1 MPLDSPTPSLSH
13 VRTMLSFSLEEARK
27 NDPANEIACLQR
39 LTELHTEAVSIY
51 EEMGCSY
58 RPTLYTPFKAE
69 IKQNSAD
76 FWTDK
81 ADDYWNELRK
91 HQVARRNRKGADH
104 GPAAILNVG
113 GIILHRV
120 DSHGITRWWCHE
132 YHQHFKS
139 VKEFRQFLKAARTV
153 TVW

>member
-1 MPLDSPTPSLSH
+1 MPLDAPTPSLSH
-13 VRTMLSFSLEEARK
+13 VRNMLSFSLEEARK

-39 LTELHTEAVSIY
+39 LTELHTETVSI
-51 EEMGCSY
+51 
-58 RPTLYTPFKAE
+58 LYTTLKAE

-76 FWTDK
+76 FWIDK

-91 HQVARRNRKGADH
+91 HQVSRRNRRGAEH

-120 DSHGITRWWCHE
+120 DSYGITRWWCHE

-153 TVW
+153 TL